1 MEPSSAL
8 PNYLQNAYDV
18 TSKVRDQGGLSG
30 WNDAW
35 SNFMVNYALSEYEF
49 GNNKAMWQLMNEYN
63 SPKAQMQ
70 RFKEAGLNPMLI
82 YQQGNP
88 GNASSPVQYN
98 KPNIEFTPDKARN
111 ADLNAKLQAATSV
124 IGVVTNLVDNIGGLI
139 NQGYDLHLK
148 KNQVLESDFN
158 RTVYPPFLAG
168 KH

>member
-63 SPKAQMQ
+63 SPKAHM
-70 RFKEAGLNPMLI
+70 EMHD
-82 YQQGNP
+82 
-88 GNASSPVQYN
+88 S
-98 KPNIEFTPDKARN
+98 
-111 ADLNAKLQAATSV
+111 LQC
-124 IGVVTNLVDNIGGLI
+124 D
-139 NQGYDLHLK
+139 
-148 KNQVLESDFN
+148 
-158 RTVYPPFLAG
+158 
-168 KH
+168 